1 MAKEIYFVTGNPGKF
16 EEVKN
21 YIEKNVPEIEI
32 KQFKV
37 DIPEIQT
44 LDQKKI
50 VIDKARKAW
59 EILKKPLIVDDGAIY
74 FEKYNK
80 FPGVMTKYVAQG
92 LGFEGLKK
100 IIDNGDKATF
110 LLYIAYIDKP
120 ESIEL
125 FEGKSE
131 GTIQKPEKFY
141 GNPHLPY
148 SCMFVPNGTDKTY
161 EDLRNTKEG
170 EPFLYRIK
178 ALKQFVN
185 WYKDKKF

>member
-21 YIEKNVPEIEI
+21 YIEKNVPEIKI

-37 DIPEIQT
+37 DITEIQT
-44 LDQKKI
+44 LDQKRI
-50 VIDKARKAW
+50 VIDKAHKAW
-59 EILKKPLIVDDGAIY
+59 EILEKPLIVDDGAIY

-110 LLYIAYIDKP
+110 LLYIAYIDGPK
-120 ESIEL
+120 SIEL

-141 GNPHLPY
+141 GNPNLPY

-161 EDLRNTKEG
+161 EELRNTKEG

-185 WYKDKKF
+185 WYKTKN